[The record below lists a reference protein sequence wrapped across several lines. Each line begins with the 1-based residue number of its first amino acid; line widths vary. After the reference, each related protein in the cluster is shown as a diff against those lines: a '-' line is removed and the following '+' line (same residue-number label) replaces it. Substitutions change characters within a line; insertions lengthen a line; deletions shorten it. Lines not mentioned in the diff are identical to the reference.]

1 MVRRAWCSLPHPA
14 FSISAKGREAQ
25 KLVEELATQGVHVE
39 APPCD
44 VADEKAL
51 RVVLDDCAIRMPPIK
66 GCTQASGAF
75 KDISFEKM
83 SLDDWNVAIKSK
95 VTASWKLHKA
105 LPAGMD
111 LFIMTSSMSGILG
124 MISQSSYAGANVY
137 RNALAYHRIA
147 LGEKA
152 AALDL
157 GVLKDIGFLTEAQK
171 ERLDRMGYF
180 VFNYEAEIHALLD
193 IFCDPANAMLTRTEC
208 RPITGFKT
216 LAQMAADGVEVPFTF
231 KQPLWRHTQH
241 AHIEETKKSRV
252 ASTGLDVRSLIE
264 YAETTA
270 QAIAIATDTLRE
282 RVAVLLSTPK
292 ERLVEGSAM
301 HSYGIDS
308 LVAIEL
314 RKWLQKTFGVDIPV
328 FEIVG
333 GASFV
338 GVGMSIA
345 TKIREREPQQ
355 P

>member
-1 MVRRAWCSLPHPA
+1 MELAQSAARWDGLLHHDVLHVRRSGLDKSEQLCS
-14 FSISAKGREAQ
+14 G
-25 KLVEELATQGVHVE
+25 
-39 APPCD
+39 
-44 VADEKAL
+44 
-51 RVVLDDCAIRMPPIK
+51 
-66 GCTQASGAF
+66 
-75 KDISFEKM
+75 
-83 SLDDWNVAIKSK
+83 
-95 VTASWKLHKA
+95 
-105 LPAGMD
+105 
-111 LFIMTSSMSGILG
+111 
-124 MISQSSYAGANVY
+124 NVY
-137 RNALAYHRIA
+137 QDALAHHRIS

-157 GVLKDIGFLTEAQK
+157 GVLQDVGFLTKAQK
-171 ERLDRMGYF
+171 ERLSRMGYF

-193 IFCDPANAMLTRTEC
+193 IICDPANAMLTRTEC

-216 LAQMAADGVEVPFTF
+216 TAQMVADGVEVPFTF
-231 KQPLWRHTQH
+231 KQPLWRHTQY

-264 YAETTA
+264 SAETMA
-270 QAIAIATDTLRE
+270 QAIAIATDALRE

-314 RKWLQKTFGVDIPV
+314 RNWLQKTFGVDIAV

-345 TKIREREPQQ
+345 TKIREGEPEQ